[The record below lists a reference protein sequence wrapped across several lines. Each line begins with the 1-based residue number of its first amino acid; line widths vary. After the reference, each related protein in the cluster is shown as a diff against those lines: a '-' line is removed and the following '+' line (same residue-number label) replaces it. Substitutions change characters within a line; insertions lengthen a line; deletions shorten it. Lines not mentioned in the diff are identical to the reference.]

1 MSHHYS
7 GPDWGFPRGD
17 LTHLYTFPKPGDAGK
32 SILVMNVHPSAHDY
46 LDRENPLG
54 ATTAEERPR
63 TRKVAG
69 AARRAPPGSNPRPWV
84 RPNQRAVPQA
94 NYFAP
99 PRQSWAG
106 RRTDPFFFDRRGAV
120 NNLQFTGDDFFA
132 DKDVCSIVSRSGPM
146 AISSPSPIP
155 GPPHNG

>member
-17 LTHLYTFPKPGDAGK
+17 LTDLYTFPKPGDAGK

-99 PRQSWAG
+99 PKAKLGRAPHRSIFLRQKG
-106 RRTDPFFFDRRGAV
+106 CRKQ
-120 NNLQFTGDDFFA
+120 LFA